1 MISSHLWEILV
12 VFHQCGTLSAAA
24 EKMYVS
30 QPSLSASMKQLEREL
45 GVTLF
50 DRTKNRIQLNEV
62 GLEAVR
68 LAENLLKQEETI
80 IHQLQ
85 EMSWRCRTITVAAY
99 VAGLRGDLVQR
110 LSAMYPDRTITA
122 EHVSS
127 EKLPLGL
134 LQGRFDY
141 VISEYPIDEPG
152 VVCIPYKKDSLLIRL
167 HRTDALAGRASLSCE
182 DLMNSKLLV
191 WTMSGFWASYIRSH
205 FGDRLQLVFVN
216 EEREFHELLWA
227 FHMPSFILKTNVS
240 KHEMSSEFLYVPLKG
255 EDTEV
260 TFYLCCMEKNAQVLP
275 KLLDHC

>member
-1 MISSHLWEILV
+1 MISNHLWEILV
-12 VFHQCGTLSAAA
+12 TFHQCGTLSAAA
-24 EKMYVS
+24 EKLYVS

-85 EMSWRCRTITVAAY
+85 EMSWRFRTITVASY
-99 VAGLRGDLVQR
+99 VSGLRRELVQR
-110 LSAMYPDRTITA
+110 MSALYPDRTITS

-152 VVCIPYKKDSLLIRL
+152 IVCVSYMKDRLLIRL
-167 HRTDALAGRASLSCE
+167 HKSDRLAGSPALTCD
-182 DLMNSKLLV
+182 DLKSSKLLM

-205 FGDRLQLVFVN
+205 FGSRLQLVFVN

-227 FHMPSFILKTNVS
+227 FHMPSFILESNIS
-240 KHEMSSEFLYVPLKG
+240 KHEVSSEFLYIPLKG

-260 TFYLCCMEKNAQVLP
+260 TFYLCCLEKNAQNLP
-275 KLLDHC
+275 KLLNHC

>member
-1 MISSHLWEILV
+1 MINSHLWEILV
-12 VFHQCGTLSAAA
+12 IFHQCGTLSATA

-68 LAENLLKQEETI
+68 LAENLLKQEQTI
-80 IHQLQ
+80 IRQLQ
-85 EMSWRCRTITVAAY
+85 EMSWRLCTITVASY
-99 VAGLRGDLVQR
+99 VSGLRKDLVQR
-110 LSAMYPDRTITA
+110 LSAMYPDRAITS

-127 EKLPLGL
+127 EMLPLGL

-141 VISEYPIDEPG
+141 VISEYPIDEPE
-152 VVCIPYKKDSLLIRL
+152 VVCVRYKKDRLLIRL
-167 HRTDALAGRASLSCE
+167 HKSDALADRPSLSCS
-182 DLMNSKLLV
+182 DLMSSKLLV

-216 EEREFHELLWA
+216 EEREYNELLWA
-227 FHMPSFILKTNVS
+227 FHMPSFILETSVS
-240 KHEMSSEFLYVPLKG
+240 KHEMQSDFLYVPLSD

-260 TFYLCCMEKNAQVLP
+260 TFYLCCMEKNAPILP
-275 KLLDHC
+275 KLLEHC